1 MGKSVSRV
9 LSWMVI
15 YLVHILLH
23 VSSHQIRRWRAVLT
37 FCLGVAPD
45 GVYTDPVCHHTS
57 GELLPHLFT
66 IASHKRWAVIF
77 CCTFLKV
84 SLTGRYPA
92 SLLCGARTFLVRYLS
107 VLLYATI
114 RFTSLY
120 FTWFLLFCQFKQS
133 LRFRIYWLFAYFV
146 FVLNDL
152 IKICSDLL
160 LQQCLH
166 NL

>member
-1 MGKSVSRV
+1 MILLFTSLFFIMGKSVSRV

-92 SLLCGARTFLVRYLS
+92 LLLYGARTFLIYSLGALYTRLFN
-107 VLLYATI
+107 LLY
-114 RFTSLY
+114 
-120 FTWFLLFCQFKQS
+120 LLFYIF
-133 LRFRIYWLFAYFV
+133 F
-146 FVLNDL
+146 
-152 IKICSDLL
+152 
-160 LQQCLH
+160 
-166 NL
+166 